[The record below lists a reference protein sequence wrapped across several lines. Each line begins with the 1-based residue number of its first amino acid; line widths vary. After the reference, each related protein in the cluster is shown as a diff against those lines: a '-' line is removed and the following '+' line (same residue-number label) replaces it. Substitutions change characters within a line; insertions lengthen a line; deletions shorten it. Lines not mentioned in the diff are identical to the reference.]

1 MATVDF
7 GSIKP
12 SRVSQ
17 QVADQIRKL
26 ILDGTLG
33 PGDKLPGE
41 RELSKSIGVGRLSLR
56 EGLRILESTGIL
68 ETQYGVRSGTYVSKI
83 GVERLTEKFSDIL
96 KLSNISIDQLTEAR
110 LEIGLINLKYF
121 IQRARAEDIQRLEA
135 CLQETERL
143 FKAGI
148 QTREQNLYFHQLI
161 AEGSKN
167 PIFILL
173 HSALLGILREFLS
186 KFVSPTEHSRRVL
199 QNHKRTLR
207 YLKQKDL
214 AKASAAMKSHIQYAG
229 RRIKSL
235 IEKAEK
241 K

>member
-12 SRVSQ
+12 NRVSQ

-33 PGDKLPGE
+33 PGDKLPSE

-121 IQRARAEDIQRLEA
+121 IQRARAEDIDKLEA

-143 FKAGI
+143 FNAGI

-235 IEKAEK
+235 IEKAEEK
-241 K
+241 